1 MFVKKR
7 KMVSENIRKRKK
19 KHQEMLFK
27 KWGKGLGR
35 QVKINIPCKK
45 DHWFREL
52 SQRRGKGR
60 QCEVER
66 GERLRKK

>member
-1 MFVKKR
+1 
-7 KMVSENIRKRKK
+7 
-19 KHQEMLFK
+19 MLFK
-27 KWGKGLGR
+27 KWGRGLGR

-66 GERLRKK
+66 GKTEKEIRVTSACSLPLFFLHSLEM